1 MYKILIADDEKLVRD
16 VIARFLA
23 LKGYSVGTAE
33 NGTETVRKVSEGNI
47 DLLIMDLRMPGLR
60 SDKILEQIKKTNAEL
75 PIIILT
81 GTIDAEESEV
91 LNKWGFS
98 NNEILCKPADLFD
111 ILKKVQENLPKEN
124 TNAL

>member
-1 MYKILIADDEKLVRD
+1 MHKILIADDEKLVRD

-23 LKGYSVGTAE
+23 LKGYDVGTAE
-33 NGTETVRKVSEGNI
+33 NGAETINKITLDNF

-60 SDKILEQIKKTNAEL
+60 SQEILEQIKNRKKEI

-91 LNKWGFS
+91 LKKWGYS
-98 NNEILCKPADLFD
+98 NDEIICKPADLFE
-111 ILKKVQENLPKEN
+111 ILKKVQEKLPNK
-124 TNAL
+124 